1 MRLLIVDGTTE
12 AQALVAKRIEAF
24 NQSDMETLDLRV
36 KLVGEREYAERLNE
50 ADVLVLGSGL
60 SERATVIAR
69 QAKSLVPWI
78 HIVMFVTDEAYSGG
92 AFRAAHFV
100 GVRKVLPDSASPLDF
115 LQELVAI
122 HAEFRREGRTREGR
136 VVVVAHAKG
145 GVGATSVAGAL
156 AEVCSVYHRRTM
168 LWDLDVET
176 RDLCRALTVNGV
188 EAKVVS
194 AWVNGSRE
202 LTRESLKD
210 ALIPIS
216 SDVSVLMPPD
226 SMAESMDLVCHTDGM
241 AIAQRIVELARV
253 MHDVIII
260 DTGGRMGPATGSLLR
275 VADQVLIVLD
285 DTILGLTAVD
295 LYLTYVKTLVGNI
308 ERIVFVVN
316 PYSGALLGVPQ
327 IAAELEPAHHLGEMP
342 WRLPPIPNDPKAALW
357 PGSGRTLY
365 SMGQKGTRI
374 ALEQIARELGLV
386 DLQEGDGRVAVMQ
399 PLGPPG
405 AGVDPSAAGS
415 GGWLSRVLGR
425 KPSGKQEVRESPK
438 QVTDYAGKA

>member
-1 MRLLIVDGTTE
+1 MRLLIVDSTTE
-12 AQALVAKRIEAF
+12 AQAVVARKIEAF
-24 NQSDMETLDLRV
+24 NQSDVETLDLRV
-36 KLVGEREYAERLNE
+36 KLVSDKDYTERLHE

-60 SERATVIAR
+60 GEKATAVAR
-69 QAKSLVPWI
+69 NAKALVPWI
-78 HIVMFVTDEAYSGG
+78 HIVMFVTNEAYSGG

-145 GVGATSVAGAL
+145 GTGATSVAAAL
-156 AEVCSVYHRRTM
+156 AEVCSVFHRRTM

-176 RDLCRALTVNGV
+176 RDLCRSLTVNGI

-194 AWVNGSRE
+194 AWVNGTRE
-202 LTRESLKD
+202 LTRDSLKE

-241 AIAQRIVELARV
+241 GIAQRIVELARV

-260 DTGGRMGPATGSLLR
+260 DTGGRMGPATGALMR
-275 VADQVLIVLD
+275 IADVVLIVID

-295 LYLTYVKTLVGNI
+295 LYLSYVKSLVGDVD
-308 ERIVFVVN
+308 RIVFLVN

-327 IAAELEPAHHLGEMP
+327 IAAELEPAHNLGELP

-365 SMGQKGTRI
+365 SMGQKSTRL
-374 ALEQIARELGLV
+374 ALEHIARELGLA
-386 DLQEGDGRVAVMQ
+386 DLEQKREVPQ
-399 PLGPPG
+399 
-405 AGVDPSAAGS
+405 SANQQLS
-415 GGWLSRVLGR
+415 GGFLN
-425 KPSGKQEVRESPK
+425 KIFGKKGKEGGSSSFGGLEQLRRE
-438 QVTDYAGKA
+438 AEHE